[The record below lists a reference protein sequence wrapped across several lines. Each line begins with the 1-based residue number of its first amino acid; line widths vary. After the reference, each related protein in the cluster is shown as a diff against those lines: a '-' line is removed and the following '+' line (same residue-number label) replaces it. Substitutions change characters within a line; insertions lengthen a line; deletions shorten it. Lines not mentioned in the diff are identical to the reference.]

1 MLESYPQIS
10 YPYDTGWP
18 SGEYRYPANLVVS
31 TSSAPSTSA
40 LATFL
45 PFLIPRRT
53 QLVNLGLYLTTAQAG
68 AECRLGVY
76 RDDNG
81 APRNDADGLLVD
93 GGILDLSAGSG
104 TFKQVTIAAWA
115 EPSIVWSCCQLKN
128 VATQV
133 TVHRI
138 QNAMSFMTGL
148 SSALN
153 VASGPPRYCQQSI
166 TYGSALPA
174 AAGAVTKAH
183 GGDAPVILMKA
194 A

>member
-1 MLESYPQIS
+1 MIESYPQIP

-68 AECRLGVY
+68 AECRLGLY
-76 RDDNG
+76 TDNNNV
-81 APRNDADGLLVD
+81 PDALLVD
-93 GGILDLSAGSG
+93 GGILDLSTGSG
-104 TFKQVTIAAWA
+104 TFKQVTIATWV
-115 EPSIVWSCCQLKN
+115 EPGIVWSCCQLKN

-153 VASGPPRYCQQSI
+153 VASGPPRYCLQSI